1 MTKITNELFAK
12 KVRYYTTKTFRNMGF
27 GHLGPSLSIVE
38 ALTVLFNDVMD
49 FGLDNYKQVDRDWFV
64 LSKGHGGPSY
74 YSTLML
80 KGFLEEE
87 TLYTLNDNGT
97 TLPSHPDRNLV
108 HGVDATTGSLG
119 QGLSQAVG
127 IAKGLKIQGI
137 DRTVYC
143 IIGDGEF
150 NEGQIFESLTFAA
163 SQKLDNLVVII
174 DDNKKQLDGYT
185 KDISVPYK
193 YDMILGGLGYH
204 FDTVNGHNLDDIKT
218 SLNHFKTL
226 KDAPKCLVLDSIK
239 AAGIPYFEELM
250 DNHHLRFNDED
261 LKQLDAYLVKT
272 EKELE
277 VV

>member
-1 MTKITNELFAK
+1 MQKVNNERFAK
-12 KVRYYTTKTFRNMGF
+12 EIRYYSTKTFRNMGF

-38 ALTVLFNDVMD
+38 ILAVLFNDVMNFD
-49 FGLDNYKQVDRDWFV
+49 VDNYKEIDRDWFV
-64 LSKGHGGPSY
+64 LSKGHGGPAY

-97 TLPSHPDRNLV
+97 TLPSHPDRNLIN
-108 HGVDATTGSLG
+108 GVDATTGSLG

-137 DRTVYC
+137 ESNVYC

-193 YDMILGGLGYH
+193 FDMILKGLGYH
-204 FDTVNGHNLDDIKT
+204 FDEVNGHDLDAIKT
-218 SLNHFKTL
+218 SINHLNTL
-226 KDAPKCLVLDSIK
+226 KDAPKCLVLDSVK
-239 AAGIPYFEELM
+239 ASGIPYFEEML
-250 DNHHLRFNDED
+250 DNHHIRFNDQD
-261 LKQLDAYLVKT
+261 LAALDEYLAQTK
-272 EKELE
+272 KELE
-277 VV
+277 VK